1 MNISIVRSGLATW
14 RPNLQQ
20 FVGVGLLAAA
30 FAASANTNLVVNG
43 GFETGDFTG
52 WTVSDT
58 SLTTA
63 GSLGPHSGIHEADL
77 GNRSLSTLQQSI
89 PTVAGTAYTV
99 DLWIGRL
106 GQLAGGDAFSLAVGF
121 AGTTFVNLTALTL
134 PLNSPYAEYSASI
147 IAASTSS
154 PLIITYVDQPSY
166 ILIDDVSVTA
176 AVPEPAEGLL
186 MLSGLVFVCALTSRA
201 RRTQG
206 K

>member
-1 MNISIVRSGLATW
+1 M
-14 RPNLQQ
+14 
-20 FVGVGLLAAA
+20 
-30 FAASANTNLVVNG
+30 
-43 GFETGDFTG
+43 
-52 WTVSDT
+52 
-58 SLTTA
+58 TTA

-147 IAASTSS
+147 IAASASS

-186 MLSGLVFVCALTSRA
+186 MLSGLVFVCALTSKA

>member
-147 IAASTSS
+147 IAASASS

-186 MLSGLVFVCALTSRA
+186 MLSGLVFVCALTSKA